1 MDFRYFSLCFFEAA
15 SKIIAMIYW
24 KKAMFGVSCV
34 KTFKMLSLSVV
45 EDDQLTAYPLED
57 GIIINQENS
66 HRSWVL
72 EMLMDMKY
80 QEVFNNMK
88 ETGKIYDVKVVISYP
103 ENEPATFEVAVYGV
117 KVIGDHISV
126 LLKGTLK
133 RARRKYAESLLAELL
148 EDGLAGD
155 DLLDRFEHDMRKR
168 PVLRKDEVKPSQ

>member
-1 MDFRYFSLCFFEAA
+1 M
-15 SKIIAMIYW
+15 
-24 KKAMFGVSCV
+24 
-34 KTFKMLSLSVV
+34 KTFKMLSVSVV
-45 EDDQLTAYPLED
+45 EDDHLTEYPLID

-80 QEVFNNMK
+80 QETFKKMM
-88 ETGKIYDVKVVISYP
+88 ETGNIYDVKVVISYP
-103 ENEPATFEVAVYGV
+103 ENEPAPFEVAVYGV
-117 KVIGDHISV
+117 KVIGDQISV

-148 EDGLAGD
+148 EDGLEGD

-168 PVLRKDEVKPSQ
+168 PVLRKDEVKTKQ